1 MNKCSYIYVVPWE
14 STHKS
19 FYCPFV
25 SFILSIATTRSKN
38 RWEKNIKNFNFID
51 FLNVKIGMRSW
62 KDINFCCLSLET
74 TQLLLFLWWGAMV
87 GRNENFLLC
96 ICVLLSFYTVRR
108 ILTVSIL
115 EWFAFPSP
123 VDHVFSEVSTMT
135 GPSWVV
141 LHGMAHSFTE
151 LHKPLHNDRAVIHEG
166 ENYHMTLKI
175 LLLGIFPKKSM
186 IWKDTYT
193 PVLAEALFIR
203 AT

>member
-1 MNKCSYIYVVPWE
+1 MKRY
-14 STHKS
+14 K
-19 FYCPFV
+19 
-25 SFILSIATTRSKN
+25 
-38 RWEKNIKNFNFID
+38 
-51 FLNVKIGMRSW
+51 
-62 KDINFCCLSLET
+62 
-74 TQLLLFLWWGAMV
+74 
-87 GRNENFLLC
+87 FLLPVSWDYTATAFSVVRGNGWQKWEFF
-96 ICVLLSFYTVRR
+96 IVYMCVLLSFYTVRR

-151 LHKPLHNDRAVIHEG
+151 LHKPLHHDRAVIHEG